1 MTTVLLAGAAGLA
14 LLATAVLVIQRLYRC
29 GLEAAKLSRAQGT
42 FRGRREWLEARF
54 FTLSAQS
61 GKPRGLRWV
70 DCDFDDD
77 VIFAREPA
85 SGEIHAFVGVSIRF
99 EAIEGGDME
108 DVEAVGNLRAATSVF
123 CFDGS
128 NWRTEGRSIF
138 NLSPKQ
144 AVVHFDLQPA
154 PIEHSAHGSS

>member
-1 MTTVLLAGAAGLA
+1 MKTVLLAVALGFA
-14 LLATAVLVIQRLYRC
+14 LLATAVLVIQRLYHR
-29 GLEAAKLSRAQGT
+29 GLEAAKLARAQGT

-54 FTLSAQS
+54 HTLSAQS

-77 VIFAREPA
+77 VVFAREPV

-123 CFDGS
+123 CFDGA
-128 NWRTEGRSIF
+128 NWRTEGRAIF

-144 AVVHFDLQPA
+144 AVLHFDLLPA
-154 PIEHSAHGSS
+154 PVEHTAHGQS